1 MSSVKNSSILE
12 IPQFFFGLV
21 VVAMVILIIFVI
33 GGLAEWTW
41 VWLAASTSDYRGA
54 IKANC
59 SITLSHH
66 NCTEWLVKNEA
77 VNAPIIFE
85 EFVLVMIKVW
95 TALIR

>member
-1 MSSVKNSSILE
+1 MEYGWQEVLLPINQPFQFLKKQIHLEQMSPVETMSSVKNSSILE

-54 IKANC
+54 ITAC
-59 SITLSHH
+59 S
-66 NCTEWLVKNEA
+66 V
-77 VNAPIIFE
+77 
-85 EFVLVMIKVW
+85 
-95 TALIR
+95 